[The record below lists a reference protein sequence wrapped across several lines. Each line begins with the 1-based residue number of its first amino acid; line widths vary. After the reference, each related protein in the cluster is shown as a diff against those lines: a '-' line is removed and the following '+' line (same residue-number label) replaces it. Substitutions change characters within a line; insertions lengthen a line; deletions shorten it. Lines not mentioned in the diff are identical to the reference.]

1 MSRFSVVMKRLAL
14 LSPPPSNC
22 HTFYNVKRS
31 SPTVAGGRRR
41 LIKGSLSA
49 ADTLAPVP
57 TLHLTGPRP
66 LEGKFILRFRR
77 RPSFS
82 LSFCLFSCVCVYY
95 TYFFL
100 VSAFGPFHSVLRTD
114 WWRPQRP
121 RSDPSAVAATVRSV
135 VVFAAGG
142 RRVRFLPAPPP
153 QMSLPD
159 HRCCVVVLPDSVQR
173 PSQTRVAASA
183 TTTSSRRY
191 CSENSIRT

>member
-82 LSFCLFSCVCVYY
+82 LSFCLFHVCVSA
-95 TYFFL
+95 TLTFSLSLLL
-100 VSAFGPFHSVLRTD
+100 VLFT
-114 WWRPQRP
+114 
-121 RSDPSAVAATVRSV
+121 PSCGLIG
-135 VVFAAGG
+135 GG
-142 RRVRFLPAPPP
+142 RSGRVPILLQLLQLFVV
-153 QMSLPD
+153 SLS
-159 HRCCVVVLPDSVQR
+159 LLL
-173 PSQTRVAASA
+173 
-183 TTTSSRRY
+183 
-191 CSENSIRT
+191 EGGG